1 MHVTLRQLAIFN
13 MVADKLSYTQAASE
27 LHLTQP
33 AVSLQVRK
41 LEDSV
46 GLPLFEQLGKQIYL
60 TQAGQELLRY
70 SREIFSQ
77 LGEAREMLAQMKDI
91 SRGTL
96 LLSVAT
102 TASSFT
108 SRLVAAFLDQ
118 MPGATVRLDVSNR
131 GTLLRQLRDNEKDLV
146 IMGQPPA
153 DMDLVVEPFMT
164 NPLVVIAPSSH
175 PLAGRRKL
183 SLQRVAEEPFVLR
196 EPASGT
202 RAAMERLFQEH
213 GLRPLI
219 QAEIADNE
227 SLKEAVS
234 AGLGLGVVSMHT
246 VDLHLQSGRLM
257 VLDVEHFPIQR
268 KWYLVYREGKRLSP
282 IALAFKSFVFSQIPE
297 QSRPTPE

>member
-146 IMGQPPA
+146 IMGQPPS

-202 RAAMERLFQEH
+202 RAAMERLFQEY

>member
-1 MHVTLRQLAIFN
+1 MHVTLRQLTIFN
-13 MVADKLSYTQAASE
+13 MVAEKLSYTQAASE

-41 LEDSV
+41 LEESV

-60 TQAGQELLRY
+60 TQAGSELLRY
-70 SREIFSQ
+70 SREVFSQ

-108 SRLVAAFLDQ
+108 SRMVAAFLEQ

-131 GTLLRQLRDNEKDLV
+131 GTLLRQLRNNEKDLV
-146 IMGQPPA
+146 IMGQPPT

-164 NPLVVIAPSSH
+164 NPLVVIAPPSH
-175 PLAGRRKL
+175 ALSGRRDL
-183 SLQRVAEEPFVLR
+183 SLSELSEWPFVLR
-196 EPASGT
+196 EPDSGT

-213 GLRPLI
+213 ELRPRI

-234 AGLGLGVVSMHT
+234 AGLGLGVVSLHT
-246 VDLHLQSGRLM
+246 LDLHLQSGRLV

-282 IALAFKSFVFSQIPE
+282 IAQAFKSFVFSQIPA
-297 QSRPTPE
+297 QSRP